1 MSTDERTDGRKDG
14 RMDGQTNPL
23 LLSPSNIVRGQKYT
37 FVSVILKNI
46 GNITDAL
53 TDCLK

>member
-1 MSTDERTDGRKDG
+1 MFTDERTDGRKDG
-14 RMDGQTNPL
+14 RTDRRTHYYSPL
-23 LLSPSNIVRGQKYT
+23 PISSGDKKHT

-53 TDCLK
+53 MDCLK